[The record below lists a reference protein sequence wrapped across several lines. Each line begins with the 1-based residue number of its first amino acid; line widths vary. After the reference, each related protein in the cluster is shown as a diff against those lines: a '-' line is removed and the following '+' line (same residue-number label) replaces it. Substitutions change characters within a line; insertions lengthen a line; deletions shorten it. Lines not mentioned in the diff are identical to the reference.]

1 MVSRPAMVRLGLC
14 GFALLLPQIAW
25 GDAASDAAQL
35 DALYAKRDDA
45 ASAKEAEAAV
55 DAALKASPSDYGVLW
70 RAARAKWWTADG
82 SSGELKKQLA
92 KQAWNLGEQAVK
104 ANPNA
109 VEGQHFTAVA
119 IGAYSQAVGILK
131 ALSEGLEG
139 KFNEHLDAAIKTDP
153 SFLNCGPL
161 IAKGRYYYELPWP
174 KRSLS
179 KSTEM
184 LNKAIAS
191 CPKNIRAYVYLAETQ
206 LKDGDAKKAKETLG
220 KAPTEGTYDGPEAH
234 RALEMEKK
242 VQSAVDEEL
251 K

>member
-1 MVSRPAMVRLGLC
+1 MVRLGLC

-35 DALYAKRDDA
+35 DDFYAKREDA
-45 ASAKEAEAAV
+45 AAAKQGDAAV
-55 DAALKASPSDYGVLW
+55 DAALKASPNDYGILW
-70 RAARAKWWTADG
+70 RAARWKWWAADG
-82 SSGELKKQLA
+82 SSGELKKRLG
-92 KQAWNLGEQAVK
+92 KEAWNIGEQAVK
-104 ANPNA
+104 ANPSG

-179 KSTEM
+179 KSVDM
-184 LNKAIAS
+184 LGKAIS
-191 CPKNIRAYVYLAETQ
+191 TCPKNIRAYVYLAETE
-206 LKDGDAKKAKETLG
+206 LKDGDAKKAQETLA
-220 KAPTEGTYDGPEAH
+220 KAPSEGTYDVPEAH

-242 VQSAVDEEL
+242 VQAAVSEEL